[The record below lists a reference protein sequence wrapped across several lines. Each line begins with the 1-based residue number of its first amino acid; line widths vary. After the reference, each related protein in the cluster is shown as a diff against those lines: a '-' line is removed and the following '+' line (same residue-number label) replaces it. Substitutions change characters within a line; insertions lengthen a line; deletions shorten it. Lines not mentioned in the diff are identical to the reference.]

1 MNHLFECKIGLEKE
15 SLRID
20 KNGRLAQTEHPFL
33 GNPNIDRD
41 FCENQVEIN
50 TNVTHSAEEA
60 VAELVFS
67 SEVRN

>member
-1 MNHLFECKIGLEKE
+1 MNIFECNIGLEKE

-41 FCENQVEIN
+41 FCENQVEII
-50 TNVTHSAEEA
+50 TNPAGSPHDAYLEIK
-60 VAELVFS
+60 
-67 SEVRN
+67 